1 LRNRSYARGDLAIA
15 ASGNSPCGP
24 HCEKLPALSR
34 GRDLPLRL
42 GHGVV
47 CRRDHSLLVSGVK
60 SF

>member
-1 LRNRSYARGDLAIA
+1 LAIA

-24 HCEKLPALSR
+24 HCEKLQALSR